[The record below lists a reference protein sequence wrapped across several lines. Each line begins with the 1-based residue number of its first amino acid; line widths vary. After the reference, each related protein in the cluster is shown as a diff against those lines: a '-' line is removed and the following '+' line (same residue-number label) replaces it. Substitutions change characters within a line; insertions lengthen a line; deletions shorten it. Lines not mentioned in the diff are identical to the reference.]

1 VANAPAQTGAGKPG
15 GNAQQAQQRPQVFR
29 VGVYETDTPDI
40 DVTLAATATNW
51 VQQKLGTFKI
61 SPNGWLAG
69 IWCLFQMS
77 VTGNST
83 NVVTFTGD
91 SPFSSIFKVTFRD
104 VGNREIFGPLTG
116 YEWFTVNKWG
126 GYFPG
131 NPDPRATSNG
141 YSTVGGSVATGGS
154 FQFLLFMPLE
164 IVYRDSLGEIENKSS
179 SSAYTLEIYV
189 DSLANTYYGA
199 ASAAGVAP
207 AAAANL
213 SLRFRGNLIGY
224 TEPEATDSS
233 GRPLAQQPPAAGTVQ
248 YWASETFVATAGTQ
262 KYNQQNGIGYS
273 IRNQAFIAY
282 DNANGSRA
290 SGYNFAYAAAGG
302 QFTGGD
308 WPDPATES
316 FGKVQLWQRPA
327 QMWAALMAKWFG
339 LVTSSATPDTANYLE
354 NGVFI
359 EAYNREFDTLA
370 GNELRN
376 GYLVTKAGNVLQHSG
391 TYTGAANVHFLTN
404 YIVPPGNDAARL
416 RASR

>member
-1 VANAPAQTGAGKPG
+1 MANAPVQQKPG
-15 GNAQQAQQRPQVFR
+15 GGQQQQQRPQVFR

-40 DVTLAATATNW
+40 DVTLAATAANW

-77 VTGNST
+77 VTGNSV

-91 SPFSSIFKVTFRD
+91 APFSGIFKVTFRD

-116 YEWFTVNKWG
+116 YEWFTTNKWG

-131 NPDPRATSNG
+131 AMDPRDPSNG
-141 YSTVGGSVATGGS
+141 FSTVGGSVATGGS

-189 DSLANTYYGA
+189 DTLNNTYFGA

-213 SLRFRGNLIGY
+213 SLRMRGNLIGY
-224 TEPEATDSS
+224 TEPEASDSA
-233 GRPLAQQPPAAGTVQ
+233 GRPLSQQPPAAGTVQ
-248 YWASETFVATAGTQ
+248 YWASETFVATTGTQ

-273 IRNQAFIAY
+273 IRNLHQIAY

-308 WPDPATES
+308 YPDPVTEA
-316 FGKVQLWQRPA
+316 FGKVQLWQRPV
-327 QMWAALMAKWFG
+327 QMWANLMSRWFG
-339 LVTSSATPDTANYLE
+339 LFTTGGDAAFSLE
-354 NGVFI
+354 NGVF
-359 EAYNREFDTLA
+359 AQAFNREFDTIA

-376 GYLVTKAGNVLQHSG
+376 GYLVTRAGNVLQHSG
-391 TYTGAANVHFLTN
+391 TYTGPANVHFLTN

-416 RASR
+416 RANR

>member
-1 VANAPAQTGAGKPG
+1 VPNAPAQTGAKPG
-15 GNAQQAQQRPQVFR
+15 QQQQAQQRPQVFR

-40 DVTLAATATNW
+40 DITLAATAANW

-131 NPDPRATSNG
+131 NPDPRGPSNG
-141 YSTVGGSVATGGS
+141 FSTVGGAVATGGS

-189 DSLANTYYGA
+189 DTLANTYYGA
-199 ASAAGVAP
+199 AASAGVAP
-207 AAAANL
+207 LGTATL
-213 SLRFRGNLIGY
+213 SMRMRGNLIGY
-224 TEPEATDSS
+224 TEPESTDSS

-248 YWASETFVATAGTQ
+248 YWASETFVATTGTQ

-273 IRNQAFIAY
+273 IRNLAYIAY

-290 SGYNFAYAAAGG
+290 SGYNYTYAAAGG

-308 WPDPATES
+308 FPDPSTLA
-316 FGKVQLWQRPA
+316 FGKVQLYQRPI
-327 QMWAALMAKWFG
+327 QMWANLMSRWFG
-339 LVTSSATPDTANYLE
+339 LFITGGDVANGLE
-354 NGVFI
+354 NGVFVQ
-359 EAYNREFDTLA
+359 AFNREFDTLA

-391 TYTGAANVHFLTN
+391 TYTGPANVHFLTN

-416 RASR
+416 RSSR